1 LRTRHFGAIPELTV
15 NTDLLAIVPTMYA
28 ERMAQNQPLRIW
40 ELPVQGPG
48 YAVNLLWHAST
59 DFDSEQLYVRDK
71 VRQLFA
77 RP

>member
-1 LRTRHFGAIPELTV
+1 MLATFHALRSLLKPYA
-15 NTDLLAIVPTMYA
+15 LAIVPTMYA
-28 ERMAQNQPLRIW
+28 ERMAQSQPVRIW